1 MGKVLNML
9 EGDYL
14 FNGYVWGETLW
25 ERCRICLKGI
35 ISSMDIMGRD
45 TVEKV
50 LNMLEGDYLINGYV
64 WGETLWERCRICL
77 KGIISSMDM
86 YGERHCGKGVEYA

>member
-1 MGKVLNML
+1 ML
-9 EGDYL
+9 KGDYL

-35 ISSMDIMGRD
+35 ISSMDKYGERHCGKGVEYARRGLSLPGICMGRD

-50 LNMLEGDYLINGYV
+50 LNMLKGDYLFNGYV
-64 WGETLWERCRICL
+64 WGETLWKRC
-77 KGIISSMDM
+77 
-86 YGERHCGKGVEYA
+86 